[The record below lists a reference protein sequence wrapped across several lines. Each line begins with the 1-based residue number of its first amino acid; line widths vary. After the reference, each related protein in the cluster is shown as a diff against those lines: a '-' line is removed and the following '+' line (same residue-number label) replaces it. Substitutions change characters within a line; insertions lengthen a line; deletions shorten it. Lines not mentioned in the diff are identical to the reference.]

1 MVLISEYL
9 TFKILFLCEIFHLL
23 FINVCESVIIENVIR
38 KKQMMKGEKK

>member
-9 TFKILFLCEIFHLL
+9 TFKILFLCETFHLL